1 VERTSGRELKELSAP
16 FCSHRPA
23 EEKHVA
29 TDALVSSEL
38 KSLQDE
44 LAAGKADR
52 AARTDPVVS
61 PAVGSTASADAPQ
74 KPLEEIERQDYLRQ
88 LADEITELF
97 GKAETSI
104 SAHPA
109 QSVAG
114 ALLLGILIGRLLGR
128 R

>member
-1 VERTSGRELKELSAP
+1 MASDV
-16 FCSHRPA
+16 
-23 EEKHVA
+23 
-29 TDALVSSEL
+29 LVSREL

-44 LAAGKADR
+44 LAAGKMDR
-52 AARTDPVVS
+52 AARRDAAS
-61 PAVGSTASADAPQ
+61 PAIGSPVSAEAPE
-74 KPLEEIERQDYLRQ
+74 KPLEDVELQDYLRQ

-104 SAHPA
+104 SAHPT

-114 ALLLGILIGRLLGR
+114 ALLVGILIGRLLGR

>member
-1 VERTSGRELKELSAP
+1 MAADV
-16 FCSHRPA
+16 
-23 EEKHVA
+23 
-29 TDALVSSEL
+29 LVSREL

-44 LAAGKADR
+44 LAAGKMDR
-52 AARTDPVVS
+52 ATRSDAAS
-61 PAVGSTASADAPQ
+61 PAIGSTVSAEAPQ
-74 KPLEEIERQDYLRQ
+74 KPLEEEEVQDYLRQ

-104 SAHPA
+104 SAHPT

-114 ALLLGILIGRLLGR
+114 ALLVGILIGRLLGR

>member
-1 VERTSGRELKELSAP
+1 MAP
-16 FCSHRPA
+16 
-23 EEKHVA
+23 
-29 TDALVSSEL
+29 DALVSSEL

-52 AARTDPVVS
+52 AARIEPVAS
-61 PAVGSTASADAPQ
+61 PAVGSTASADVSQ
-74 KPLEEIERQDYLRQ
+74 KPLEEIERQDHLRQ

-104 SAHPA
+104 SAHPT

-114 ALLLGILIGRLLGR
+114 ALLLGILIGRMLGR